1 MTSMTICFNRISL
14 VVTGARFFLF
24 TCLFISFTSVSHA
37 DRYITDDYLQGLNA
51 EVEEIEEARST
62 NNPADQTITAADIE
76 KATQS
81 RFNFESLLRTRYQT
95 SFVIYSKL
103 STSDRILIYDQFK
116 TSKNIARAK
125 QMIINKFEKR

>member
-1 MTSMTICFNRISL
+1 MTICFSRISL
-14 VVTGARFFLF
+14 VVTGARFFVF
-24 TCLFISFTSVSHA
+24 TCLFISFTSVSQA
-37 DRYITDDYLQGLNA
+37 DLYITDDYLKGLDA
-51 EVEEIEEARST
+51 EVEDIEETRST
-62 NNPADQTITAADIE
+62 NNPADQTLTVADIE